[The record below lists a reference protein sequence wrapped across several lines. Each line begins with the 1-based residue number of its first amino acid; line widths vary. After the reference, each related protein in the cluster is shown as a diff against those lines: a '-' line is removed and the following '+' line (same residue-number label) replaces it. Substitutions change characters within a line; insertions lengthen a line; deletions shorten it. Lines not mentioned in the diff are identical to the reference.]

1 MRSQHPESG
10 FTLLELL
17 VAMTLLGLLLVMLYS
32 GMNTSLRSWDRGEA
46 YAERSNEIRVVQ
58 DFIRRQLRQSMT
70 VFRQDPDLGRAVYF
84 EGEPDSIGWVAPML
98 SYLGQGGLYFVRLD
112 IAKAEDNAQ
121 DHEALRVSWHPYR
134 PDVEDEDD
142 VPEEQIEDTVLLG
155 LVEEFSLSYFGA
167 EEDGEDPEWYE
178 RWENQ
183 QRRPELIKLSL
194 NLPDRAWP
202 DLIVAIPN

>member
-1 MRSQHPESG
+1 MHNQHYHPESG

-32 GMNTSLRSWDRGEA
+32 GMNTSLRSWDRGED
-46 YAERSNEIRVVQ
+46 YAERSNEIRVVH

-98 SYLGQGGLYFVRLD
+98 SYLGQGGLYFVRID
-112 IAKAEDNAQ
+112 IAKEQ
-121 DHEALRVSWHPYR
+121 DHEALRVTWHPYR
-134 PDVEDEDD
+134 PDVEDKDD
-142 VPEEQIEDTVLLG
+142 IPEEQIEETILLG
-155 LVEEFSLSYFGA
+155 LIEGFSLSYFGV
-167 EEDGEDPEWYE
+167 EEDSEDPEWFE
-178 RWENQ
+178 RWEHPQ
-183 QRRPELIKLSL
+183 QRPELVKLSL
-194 NLPDRAWP
+194 KLPDRIWP